1 MTIRTRLTLSLAL
14 LGIVMTLVAGAGLYG
29 LNAAAEQTRSIVIE
43 RVTPLRSLKMVADAY
58 AIKVVNTINRVA
70 AGTLSWQ
77 FGQSNM
83 MSAKAVITRQWQT
96 YMALPKSGEEQDL
109 ANTASAAMDKA
120 APALDKV
127 KDIMTSGDNAAMT
140 AFADKEL
147 YPAIDPISTAIS
159 SLIDLEVKAAQ
170 AQYEMAE
177 SNRMLLLMIMGG
189 VGLGALLILG
199 FAFTIVIRGVSMP
212 LSGLQNVITRIAAGD
227 LDAEVPHRK
236 NKDEIGKIAAAID
249 VFKENARAIVDSD
262 RATSARADLERERSA
277 AMATLVDGLTGVVN
291 AAVEG
296 DFSQRIDTSF
306 TSPEL
311 ASVATGVNNL
321 VATVER
327 GVGDAGAVLSALART
342 DLTQRMQGDH
352 KGVFDRLRT
361 DINRVSDTLAAIVG
375 RLREA
380 SGGVRVATG
389 EILSGANDLAERT
402 SKQAAA
408 IEETSAATE
417 QLAKA
422 VVDNATRTDEAS
434 ARARSVAEAAAGTG
448 DVVRKATGAMER
460 ISSSSSKI
468 SNIIGMIDDIAF
480 QTNLLALNASVE
492 AARAGDAG
500 KGFAVVAVEVR
511 RLAQSAAKASSD
523 VKVLIEQSARDVTD
537 GTRLVSDASDRLLAM
552 LDGVRENSEQLLAI
566 AKASRGQSGAIG
578 EITAAIRHMDEM
590 TQHNAALVEETNAAI
605 EQTESRAG
613 DLDAIVETFV
623 VEAENDETDSS
634 PSDLAA

>member
-1 MTIRTRLTLSLAL
+1 MSIRSRLTLSLAM
-14 LGIVMTLVAGAGLYG
+14 LGVALVLVAATGFLALEGASQRTQ
-29 LNAAAEQTRSIVIE
+29 AIVVD
-43 RVTPLRSLKMVADAY
+43 RVDPLRSLKMVADAY
-58 AIKVVNTINRVA
+58 AIKIVNTINKVR

-96 YMALPKSGEEQDL
+96 YMATSKSQDEQAL
-109 ANTASAAMDKA
+109 ADTAAAAMDKA
-120 APALDKV
+120 APALEKV
-127 KDIMTSGDNAAMT
+127 KEIMTNGDT
-140 AFADKEL
+140 AGMADFAEKEL

-170 AQYEMAE
+170 EQYKTAE
-177 SNRMLLLMIMGG
+177 ADRLMYMTIMGG
-189 VGLGALLILG
+189 VGLGALILLG
-199 FAFTIVIRGVSMP
+199 VSVTIVIRGVSQP
-212 LSGLQNVITRIAAGD
+212 LTALQRAITSIAEGN
-227 LDAEVPHRK
+227 LDTVVPHRK
-236 NKDEIGKIAAAID
+236 KKDEIGKIAAAVE
-249 VFKENARAIVDSD
+249 VFGAKSRAIIDND
-262 RATSARADLERERSA
+262 RATAARADLERARST
-277 AMATLVDGLTGVVN
+277 AMATLVAGLSEVVD

-296 DFSQRIDTSF
+296 DFSRRITAQFDD
-306 TSPEL
+306 PEL
-311 ASVATGVNNL
+311 SSVAFGVNNL

-342 DLTQRMQGDH
+342 DLTRQMEGDH
-352 KGVFDRLRT
+352 KGVFAQLRA
-361 DINRVSDTLAAIVG
+361 DINLVTETLSEIVG

-402 SKQAAA
+402 TKQAAA

-417 QLAKA
+417 QLAQA
-422 VVDNATRTDEAS
+422 VVDNAKRTDEAS
-434 ARARSVAEAAAGTG
+434 VRARLVAEAAVGTG
-448 DVVRKATGAMER
+448 DVMRSATSAMER
-460 ISSSSSKI
+460 INSSSSKI

-511 RLAQSAAKASSD
+511 RLAQSAANASSE
-523 VKVLIEQSARDVTD
+523 VKVLIEQSARDVSD
-537 GTRLVSDASDRLLAM
+537 GERLVSDASDRLLAM

-566 AKASRGQSGAIG
+566 AKASRDQSSAIN
-578 EITAAIRHMDEM
+578 EITAAIRQMDEM

-613 DLDAIVETFV
+613 DLDTIVETFV
-623 VEAENDETDSS
+623 VEVESDETDAAAN
-634 PSDLAA
+634 DLAA